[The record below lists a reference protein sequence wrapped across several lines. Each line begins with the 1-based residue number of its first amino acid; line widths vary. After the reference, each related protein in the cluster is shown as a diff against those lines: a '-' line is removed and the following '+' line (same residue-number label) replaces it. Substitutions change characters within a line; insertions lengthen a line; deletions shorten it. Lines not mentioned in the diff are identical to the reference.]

1 METIVL
7 SKVMWIVLFVTALG
21 VYLNFKD
28 FLHMIDE
35 CSHQSSLIV
44 LTSFLRLIVGSL
56 ILALYNNWTG
66 GIAIIISIL
75 GWIILLAGVSGMLFP
90 KKLMMSLPYV
100 SKHPDWLTA
109 IVVLFGALGLLLMYV
124 GFVG

>member
-1 METIVL
+1 
-7 SKVMWIVLFVTALG
+7 
-21 VYLNFKD
+21 
-28 FLHMIDE
+28 MIDE

-44 LTSFLRLIVGSL
+44 LTSFLRLLVGSL
-56 ILALYNNWTG
+56 ILALYNDWTG

-75 GWIILLAGVSGMLFP
+75 GWIILLAGVVGMLFP
-90 KKLMMSLPYV
+90 KKVMLSLPFV

-109 IVVLFGALGLLLMYV
+109 IIVLFGALGLLLMYV